1 MPDSVST
8 SRIALVTGATG
19 GLGFALARRLVDDGA
34 TVIVHAPDQVSGEQ
48 ALEELVKDGAE
59 PLRLRLVVADFAEKD
74 EVLALATDLARTV
87 PALDLLVNN
96 AAIVGPERRTRT
108 AAGHEVTLQVNYLA
122 PYVLVRALTAALT
135 AAHGR
140 IVNISSDLH
149 RGGSIAWNDLDRRQG
164 YYLPLPVYAQSKLA
178 LTMFTRTLAETH
190 GDAFT
195 AISVDPGNLKTGM
208 LQRYGHVGRPAA
220 EVAAEI
226 APLFDP
232 SYAVTNGG
240 YYVRREPAKP
250 AALVDNQGVRAR
262 LSRLTARLTEI
273 H

>member
-1 MPDSVST
+1 MPDSVSPAPT
-8 SRIALVTGATG
+8 ALVTGSTS

-34 TVIVHAPDQVSGEQ
+34 TVIVHAPDRASGDL

-59 PLRLRLVVADFAEKD
+59 PLRLRLVVADFTDFAA
-74 EVLALATDLARTV
+74 VLTLAGELARTV
-87 PALDLLVNN
+87 PTLDVLVNN

-122 PYVLVRALTAALT
+122 AYALTKALTGALTAAR
-135 AAHGR
+135 GR
-140 IVNISSDLH
+140 VVNISSEMH
-149 RGGSIAWNDLDRRQG
+149 RGGAIAWNDLDRKKG

-178 LTMFTRTLAETH
+178 LTMFTRTLADTH
-190 GDAFT
+190 DGAFS
-195 AISVDPGNLKTGM
+195 AVSVDPGNVKTGM
-208 LQRYGHVGRPAA
+208 LKLYGQVGRPAA

-232 SYAVTNGG
+232 RGAVVDGG

-250 AALVDNQGVRAR
+250 AALVDNPGIRTR
-262 LSRLTARLTEI
+262 LAKLTARLTEI